1 MIDTRI
7 LSRNKGAG
15 ITQLWHEHTDGS
27 VTIETKQDITDII
40 ENNKAT
46 YNNVDGKAN
55 WKGEM
60 HKVGSIPMSI
70 YHDLQKQGILQGA
83 VVIIITEPNAIQ
95 QGQLKA
101 TSFGRMIVTDL
112 PEIPALST
120 RKLAFSFNA
129 AYIILSDK

>member
-1 MIDTRI
+1 MIDTKI
-7 LSRNKGAG
+7 LSQNKDAG

-46 YNNVDGKAN
+46 YNNVDGRAN

-70 YHDLQKQGILQGA
+70 YHELQKQGILQD
-83 VVIIITEPNAIQ
+83 PKR
-95 QGQLKA
+95 LKKWLNDP
-101 TSFGRMIVTDL
+101 SNQVFR
-112 PEIPALST
+112 T
-120 RKLAFSFNA
+120 RPGKV
-129 AYIILSDK
+129 